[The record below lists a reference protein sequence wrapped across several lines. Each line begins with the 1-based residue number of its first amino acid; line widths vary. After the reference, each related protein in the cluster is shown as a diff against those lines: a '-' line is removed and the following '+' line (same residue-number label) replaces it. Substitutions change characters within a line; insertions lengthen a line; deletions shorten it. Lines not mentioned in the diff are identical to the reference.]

1 MTNLFIVGVNG
12 VQGYSLRLE
21 HPQPPPPTPKK
32 NKNKKGY
39 ALAFF
44 FGVFL

>member
-1 MTNLFIVGVNG
+1 MTNLFIDGVNG
-12 VQGYSLRLE
+12 VQGYPLSI
-21 HPQPPPPTPKK
+21 QPP
-32 NKNKKGY
+32 KKGY